1 MAINTPRTYILIGP
15 SGCGKGTQVKLLREY
30 LEKIEPQFSQFYLQS
45 GSLFREFVKG
55 NTFAADISRDA
66 LNNGERQPDFLAMW
80 IWSDTFIKN
89 LHGNEHLIIDGSPRS
104 LNEAQNLDIALK
116 FFRRTQPT
124 VIFMNVSSEW
134 ALARMLGRAK
144 EEGRADDTEQAIKK
158 RLAWYERDVMPVVE
172 YYRRDREYDF
182 VEINGEQ
189 SIEAVHAEIISKIF
203 THEKCSIQP

>member
-1 MAINTPRTYILIGP
+1 MNTPQRTFILIGP
-15 SGCGKGTQVKLLREY
+15 SGCGKGTQVKLLQNYLREQDPSC
-30 LEKIEPQFSQFYLQS
+30 EIFYHQS
-45 GSLFREFVKG
+45 GNYFREFVKG

-116 FFRRTQPT
+116 FFRRAQPT
-124 VIFMNVSSEW
+124 VIFMNVSPEW

-144 EEGRADDTEQAIKK
+144 EEGRADDTEEAIKK
-158 RLAWYERDVMPVVE
+158 RLAWYERDVLPVVE

-182 VEINGEQ
+182 IEVDGEK
-189 SIEAVHAEIISKIF
+189 SIEAVHTEIISKIF
-203 THEKCSIQP
+203 NA